1 MKPETFGEGEPGTLA
16 ECLDAGSGL
25 SLGATRDGG
34 AGETLA
40 ESLARTLAETLCP
53 TRDEVWLA
61 VFSVR
66 NLNDLEGKKG
76 AGFGVGKSVGVPPPG
91 RPTPWV
97 LHHRHLLRHI
107 GRHESVSE
115 EMKGVR

>member
-1 MKPETFGEGEPGTLA
+1 MKPETFGDGEPGTLA
-16 ECLDAGSGL
+16 KGLDAGSGL
-25 SLGATRDGG
+25 SLGVTRDGG
-34 AGETLA
+34 LGETLA

-53 TRDEVWLA
+53 TSDEVRLA
-61 VFSVR
+61 VFSVCS
-66 NLNDLEGKKG
+66 LNDLEGKKG
-76 AGFGVGKSVGVPPPG
+76 GGFGAGKSVGVPTPG

-107 GRHESVSE
+107 GRHDSVSE